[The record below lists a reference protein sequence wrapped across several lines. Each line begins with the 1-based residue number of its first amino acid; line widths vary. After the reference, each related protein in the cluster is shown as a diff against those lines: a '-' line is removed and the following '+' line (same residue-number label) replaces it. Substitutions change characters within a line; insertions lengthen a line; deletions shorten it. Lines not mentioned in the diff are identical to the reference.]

1 MIINTRRT
9 YDAEFK
15 LEAVKLTTERGY
27 TLEQAAQSLGIS
39 SGVISKWKRKLLQS
53 GDLKTAFPGKGK
65 LPPID
70 EERRRLHKEIR
81 DLKIEKE
88 ILKKAMAYFAN
99 PRK

>member
-1 MIINTRRT
+1 MRINNRRN

-15 LEAVKLTTERGY
+15 LEAVKLTTDGGY
-27 TLEQAAQSLGIS
+27 TIEQAADSLGIS
-39 SGVISKWKRKLLQS
+39 TSVISKWKKRLLES
-53 GDLKTAFPGKGK
+53 GDLRTAFPGKGK

-70 EERRRLHKEIR
+70 EERRKLLKEIK

>member
-1 MIINTRRT
+1 MTINNRKS

-15 LEAVKLTTERGY
+15 LEAVKLTTEGGY
-27 TLEQAAQSLGIS
+27 TLKRAAESLGIS
-39 SGVISKWKRKLLQS
+39 SAVISRWKKRLLES
-53 GDLKTAFPGKGK
+53 GDLKMAFPGKGK
-65 LPPID
+65 LNPID
-70 EERRRLHKEIR
+70 EERRRLEKEIR